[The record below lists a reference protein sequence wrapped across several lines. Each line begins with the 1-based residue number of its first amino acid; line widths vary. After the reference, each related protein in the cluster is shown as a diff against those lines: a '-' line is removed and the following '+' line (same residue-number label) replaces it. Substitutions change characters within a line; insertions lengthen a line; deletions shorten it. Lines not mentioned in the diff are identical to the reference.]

1 MVDAAPRMTS
11 RYEQRV
17 IFGNRSWQAY
27 EQILSALGD
36 HRLARLTYDK
46 GTLEITMPSEEHEYL
61 RAMLELFIRILVEE
75 LDLKMKTMGSTT
87 LNYPNL
93 QRGAEPDNAYYIHNQ
108 PQVAGKTV
116 DLALDPPPDL
126 VIEIDIAH
134 TDIDKLSLYADMGV
148 PEFWRHNGQILRIY
162 QLQDQQYAECETSL
176 IFPNIPKSRLY
187 EFLEAA
193 CLDEVQ
199 ASRAL
204 RLWVRQQIS

>member
-1 MVDAAPRMTS
+1 MVDAAPKVTS

-27 EQILSALGD
+27 EQILAALGD

-61 RAMLELFIRILVEE
+61 RAMFELFIRILVEE
-75 LDLKMKTMGSTT
+75 LDLKIKTMGSTT

-93 QRGAEPDNAYYIHNQ
+93 QRGAEPDNAYYIHHQ

-116 DLALDPPPDL
+116 YLALDPPPDL

-162 QLQDQQYAECETSL
+162 LLQNQQYAESEKSL

-193 CLDEVQ
+193 RLDEVQ
-199 ASRAL
+199 ASKAL
-204 RLWVRQQIS
+204 RNWVRQQIL